1 MDKIYELFKDQ
12 YGYIPNL
19 EEIIS
24 YLKSENKNENEIVEI
39 LLKIYSNN
47 NQAKNEIQKK
57 NHIIETMNDYTP
69 PLTNAKNDTN
79 ENTSSDKKQTT
90 NKKNLNVEHYIY
102 MLNKGF
108 DLDSLKKT
116 LPKDTEQLDNII
128 NTIILHYIKE
138 RTELL
143 NIANE
148 NSYNE
153 LKELINEEIT
163 TINNKIK
170 TLISYRDSISK
181 DIKEEDIKLIFTH
194 SILNDFENSNIP
206 REAYKDF
213 LSLILSFKNGLPK
226 NSKIFKP
233 NGCAYIV
240 SEVRFNGLRIL
251 YDKIDD
257 STYCL
262 YYAFSKD
269 ENDTYYHDTLV
280 YRTNLYYSNKKEV
293 LDNKSV
299 TENEESAIKLI
310 KMLKGEQYGRIN

>member
-47 NQAKNEIQKK
+47 NRAKNGIQKK

-69 PLTNAKNDTN
+69 PLTNTKNGTN